1 MQKYLSLLT
10 TNMMSGKE
18 NEEKMKD
25 NDVTASDDT
34 LGENTEQTPLAEKVK
49 KDRQA
54 VEKGKKDSK

>member
-1 MQKYLSLLT
+1 
-10 TNMMSGKE
+10 MSGKE

-54 VEKGKKDSK
+54 VEKGKKESK